1 MDDRVSPMM
10 PAPRRGWTTRFERAN
25 HRAEQRA
32 RCLWVSVWR
41 RPDLDTATGAAL
53 AQALVDDLLAALGER
68 SALRTIVLD
77 LRQAP
82 PVNGPATQASIGR
95 LLSACEQAGVRVVAL
110 HGGEALA
117 ALQFGRLVRESAP
130 RCGQVLGDVAQVEA
144 LVASL

>member
-1 MDDRVSPMM
+1 VPPIM
-10 PAPRRGWTTRFERAN
+10 PTQRRGWTTRFERAN

-53 AQALVDDLLAALGER
+53 AQALVDDLLAAIGER

-82 PVNGPATQASIGR
+82 PVSGPATQASLGR
-95 LLSACEQAGVRVVAL
+95 LLAACERAGVRVVAL

-130 RCGQVLGDVAQVEA
+130 RCGQVVRDVEQAEA
-144 LVASL
+144 LVAAP